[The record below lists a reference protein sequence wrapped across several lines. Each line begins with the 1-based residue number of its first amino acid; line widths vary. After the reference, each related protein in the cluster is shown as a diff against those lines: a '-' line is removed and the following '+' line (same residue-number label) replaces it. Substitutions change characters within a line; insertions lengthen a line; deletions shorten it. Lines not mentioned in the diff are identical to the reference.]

1 MGFLIIM
8 IDLMPFITLLQ
19 SFSNDFLLLGMYAFA
34 VCSLILLHHFL
45 GKTGIYVYM
54 TLGVIIGNLQ
64 VLKAMTLT
72 GFSHPVAMGTVVFM
86 TTFLATDILAER
98 YGKEAA
104 QKAIWCGFAGI
115 VFITGMM
122 VLTLGMPP
130 LPPSDQNAFFNEAHY
145 AMQTLFLPAP
155 ALFIA
160 SLTSYVI
167 SQYVDVRLFLM
178 IKRVTE
184 GRLLWLRSF
193 LSTAVSSLLDN
204 ILFSVLA
211 WKILAPLDID
221 TSTLIFTYILGT
233 YVLRLLATG
242 LNAPVMYFLKL
253 TKKNASHDLA

>member
-1 MGFLIIM
+1 M
-8 IDLMPFITLLQ
+8 IDLIPFITFLQ
-19 SFSNDFLLLGMYAFA
+19 NLPNEILLLGMYGFA
-34 VCSLILLHHFL
+34 VCSLLLLHHFL

-54 TLGVIIGNLQ
+54 ALGVIVGNIQ

-72 GFSHPVAMGTVVFM
+72 GFSHPVAMGTIVFM

-104 QKAIWCGFAGI
+104 RKAIWCGFSGI
-115 VFITGMM
+115 IFTTGMM
-122 VLTLGMPP
+122 ILTLGMPS
-130 LPPSDQNAFFNEAHY
+130 LTPSDQNAFFNEAHY

-160 SLTSYVI
+160 SLTSYLV
-167 SQYVDVRLFLM
+167 SQYVDVHLFLM

-193 LSTAVSSLLDN
+193 LSTATSSLLDN

-233 YVLRLLATG
+233 YTLRLLATG
-242 LNAPVMYFLKL
+242 LNAPIMYLIKL
-253 TKKNASHDLA
+253 NQERKSYATA

>member
-1 MGFLIIM
+1 M
-8 IDLMPFITLLQ
+8 
-19 SFSNDFLLLGMYAFA
+19 MYGFA
-34 VCSLILLHHFL
+34 VTSLLILHRVL
-45 GKTGIYVYM
+45 GRTGIYVYM
-54 TLGVIIGNLQ
+54 ALGVIIGNIQ

-104 QKAIWCGFAGI
+104 QKAIWCGFSGI
-115 VFITGMM
+115 VVMTVMM
-122 VLTLGMPP
+122 LLTLGMPP
-130 LPPSDQNAFFNEAHY
+130 LVASEENHFFNEAHY

-160 SLTSYVI
+160 SLTSYLI
-167 SQYVDVRLFLM
+167 SQYIDVRLFLW
-178 IKRVTE
+178 IRRLTE

-193 LSTAVSSLLDN
+193 LSTATSSLLDN

-221 TSTLIFTYILGT
+221 WQTLIFTYILGT
-233 YVLRLLATG
+233 YVLRLVATM
-242 LNAPVMYFLKL
+242 LNAPIMYFI
-253 TKKNASHDLA
+253 KKRPQSV